1 MIYRLGAD
9 VLVVL
14 HLGFVLFVVLG
25 GLLARRRRPLVWL
38 HLAAVAW
45 GAGIEL
51 AGGICPL
58 TPLENHLRR
67 LGGQE
72 GYAGDF
78 VVRYLLPVLYPGALT
93 HRIQIVLG
101 LAVLLLNLAIY
112 APLLQRTRRARWP
125 RRSRGPV
132 PPPD

>member
-1 MIYRLGAD
+1 LIYRLGAD
-9 VLVVL
+9 ALVVV

-25 GLLARRRRPLVWL
+25 GLLARRRRRLAWL

-45 GAGIEL
+45 GSGIEL

-58 TPLENHLRR
+58 TPIENHLRR
-67 LGGQE
+67 LGGQG

-78 VVRYLLPVLYPGALT
+78 VARYLLPVLYPGALT

-112 APLLQRTRRARWP
+112 APLLRRARWA
-125 RRSRGPV
+125 RRSRGPA